1 VVARVTVTL
10 PDDVLERLDAVA
22 ADEDTSRSEVVREA
36 AVSYLATRESGAET
50 RARAAAV
57 TDGLAWLEDVAR
69 KPSADPRSTVDI
81 LRETRELDGGLVE
94 SAPPDVRPSR
104 R

>member
-36 AVSYLATRESGAET
+36 AVSAET